1 MRELLQN
8 SDLIG
13 WIVLENLMLI
23 SLVGWSFLWQGRRI
37 RNKKQDYEILEMMNQ
52 YYEQDLNDSK
62 ERYYQNS
69 MNKPD
74 IRNTLFVI
82 EILLNDGCMEEAQR
96 CLGGGASEA
105 DR

>member
-52 YYEQDLNDSK
+52 YYEQDLNASK
-62 ERYYQNS
+62 ERYDQIS
-69 MNKPD
+69 MIKHD
-74 IRNTLFVI
+74 MRNTLLVI
-82 EILLNDGCMEEAQR
+82 ENLLNDGCMEEAQR
-96 CLGGGASEA
+96 FLGGASEA